1 MSNIHPRE
9 IMVILNIQEG
19 ERERERERTRERERE
34 RGNGNHL
41 DP

>member
-19 ERERERERTRERERE
+19 ERERERGREKEREE
-34 RGNGNHL
+34 TETI
-41 DP
+41 